1 MITRVI
7 LVEYKV
13 HVRLSLNTGKT
24 FVALFPLF
32 TEKKGPCARLRMTQ
46 VRIIVT
52 LLPFFVFFSLCVCV
66 YVCESWE
73 KQRKKKQ
80 KQKRGVQSGK
90 PLTQS
95 PRFSN

>member
-52 LLPFFVFFSLCVCV
+52 LLPFFVFFFPLCVCV
-66 YVCESWE
+66 CV
-73 KQRKKKQ
+73 
-80 KQKRGVQSGK
+80 
-90 PLTQS
+90 
-95 PRFSN
+95 

>member
-1 MITRVI
+1 
-7 LVEYKV
+7 
-13 HVRLSLNTGKT
+13 
-24 FVALFPLF
+24 
-32 TEKKGPCARLRMTQ
+32 MTQ

-52 LLPFFVFFSLCVCV
+52 LLPFFDFFFPLCVCV

-90 PLTQS
+90 PLTRS